1 MMEPATQPSSPRQR
15 ERYLRALAV
24 VLLLVTLTM
33 TVLAALNFGQRTRY
47 VPVWDGVQWDV
58 TPDGVLASLVIFG
71 SPANRSGIRAGD
83 ILLSINGT
91 PVQNLTDVSKSL
103 FRSKPGTALRYE
115 LQRPDVA
122 SSVRTVQVTVIPVQ
136 EIDPFSLRGFLEF
149 VAILYLGIGLFVL
162 FKRWSAPH
170 ALHFYVFCLI
180 SFIVYSFSY
189 TGRLNTFDWAIYW
202 VDAVA
207 LLLQPALFL
216 HFALAF
222 PEPKPWFRQR
232 PWTFAALYVSAAG
245 LLTYHVLA
253 VGMGLVPAS
262 LEELETLDRTEMA
275 HVALLFLL
283 AACVFEYTYRTTRE
297 PTLVQQLKW
306 VTRGTWLA
314 ILPFTAFYVMP
325 LFMDE
330 PPSDWMK
337 LSTLSLIFI
346 PLTFGYAII
355 RYRLMDVDL
364 IFRRG
369 VAYTLATAVVA
380 ALYFGVAVTV
390 AELFHTN
397 LSFGTGGVVIA
408 IIIAAVLFPPLKDW
422 TEMQLERLFYRE
434 RFDYR
439 QTLEDFAREL
449 ASEIDLDRLL
459 GRLLDR
465 LSATLPAHRLA
476 IFLAEEEEEGVF
488 RLARGL
494 GAFPAD
500 IHVNLSAVIKA
511 AGSGYAFLDTGQTMS
526 GLADKD
532 REKLDALGLH
542 YFIPC
547 RVQNRAIGLLGL
559 SKTQEG
565 NFLNSEDIELVQTL
579 ANYLSVALEN
589 ARLYRDL
596 ENKAEQVAQLK
607 DFSENILESSSV
619 GLVALSTEDRI
630 ESWNSSMERLTGIA
644 RSRALNQPLGN
655 IFPSDFV
662 AAIAARRDSVHTSS
676 IYKFEIPRP
685 SKSPAL
691 TNISFAPL
699 ISKDGASIGRLL
711 VFDDITERV
720 QLEQQVLQTEKLT
733 SLGLLAAG
741 VAHEVNTPLAVISNY
756 AQMLAKQFGTED
768 GRSDLV
774 EKIVKQ
780 TFRASEIV
788 SGLLNFSRTGTGEFD
803 SVNLND
809 ALKETLSLLEH
820 QLSGQGITVVDE
832 LAEELPTIYGDYGK
846 LQQVFLNLVLNARDA
861 MPQGGSVTLRSRA
874 NGQRVLV
881 EIADTGAGIPQDDLD
896 KIFDPFFTTKTTGQ
910 GTGLGLAV
918 TYGIIKEHH
927 GTIQANSAPG
937 RGTTFVLEF
946 PVLAAVAARQETT
959 NA

>member
-1 MMEPATQPSSPRQR
+1 MEPSTQPRSSRQR

-33 TVLAALNFGQRTRY
+33 VGLAALNFSQRVRY
-47 VPVWDGVQWDV
+47 LRVWDGVQWDV
-58 TPDGVLASLVIFG
+58 TPDGVLASLIMFG
-71 SPANRSGIRAGD
+71 SPANRAGIRAGD
-83 ILLSINGT
+83 ILLSINGV
-91 PVQNLTDVSKSL
+91 PVQSRTDVTKLL
-103 FRSKPGTALRYE
+103 FRVEPGTELHYE

-122 SSVRTVQVTVIPVQ
+122 SSVQTVQVTVVPIR

-170 ALHFYVFCLI
+170 ALHFYVFCLT

-202 VDAVA
+202 IDAVA

-222 PEPKPWFRQR
+222 PEPKPWFRKR
-232 PWTFAALYVSAAG
+232 PWTFAALYVSVAG

-253 VGMGLVPAS
+253 VGAGFVSPS
-262 LEELETLDRTEMA
+262 LEVLENIDRIELA

-337 LSTLSLIFI
+337 LSTLSLVFI

-439 QTLEDFAREL
+439 QTLEEFAREL

-459 GRLLDR
+459 GQLLDR
-465 LSATLPAHRLA
+465 LSATLPAHRMA
-476 IFLAEEEEEGVF
+476 IFLAEDEGGESF

-494 GAFPAD
+494 GAFPVEVQ
-500 IHVNLSAVIKA
+500 INFSAVAKA
-511 AGSGYAFLDTGQTMS
+511 AGTGYAFLDTGQTLN
-526 GLADKD
+526 GLSELD
-532 REKLDALGLH
+532 RAKIETLGLH

-547 RVQNRAIGLLGL
+547 RVQNRAIGFLGL

-596 ENKAEQVAQLK
+596 ENKAEQVARLK

-630 ESWNSSMERLTGIA
+630 ESWNSSMERLTGISRA
-644 RSRALNQPLGN
+644 RALNQPLGS

-662 AAIAARRDSVHTSS
+662 AAIAARRDPVPTSS

-685 SKSPAL
+685 GKPPAL

-699 ISKDGASIGRLL
+699 ISKDDAPIGRLL

-768 GRSDLV
+768 KRSGLV
-774 EKIVKQ
+774 EKIVQQ

-803 SVNLND
+803 NVDLNH

-820 QLSGQGITVVDE
+820 QLNGQGIKVVED
-832 LAEELPTIYGDYGK
+832 LAGDLPPIYGDYGK

-861 MPQGGSVTLRSRA
+861 MPQGGSITLRSRA

-881 EIADTGAGIPQDDLD
+881 EIADTGSGIPQDDLD
-896 KIFDPFFTTKTTGQ
+896 KIFDPFFTTKITGQ

-937 RGTTFVLEF
+937 RGTTFMLEF
-946 PVLAAVAARQETT
+946 PVQATVTAKRETT